1 MRQDYNPIR
10 QGNRKVTQFSGT
22 YGSPGVMIYEP
33 DIEIIER
40 SQNDWVKAGMQRKV
54 VFLISTYLRGDITS
68 QH

>member
-10 QGNRKVTQFSGT
+10 QGNRKVTKFFRT
-22 YGSPGVMIYEP
+22 YGSPGVMVYKP

-54 VFLISTYLRGDITS
+54 VFLISTYLRSDITS

>member
-10 QGNRKVTQFSGT
+10 QRNRKVSLFLGT
-22 YGSPGVMIYEP
+22 YCSAGVMVYEP
-33 DIEIIER
+33 DIEIIEC
-40 SQNDWVKAGMQRKV
+40 SQNHWVKAGMQRKV